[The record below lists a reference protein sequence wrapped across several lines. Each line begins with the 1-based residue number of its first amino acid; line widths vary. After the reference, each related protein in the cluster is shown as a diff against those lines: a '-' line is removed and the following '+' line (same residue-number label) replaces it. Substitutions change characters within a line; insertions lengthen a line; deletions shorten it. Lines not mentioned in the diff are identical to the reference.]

1 MDYKEKY
8 EMALEGIQEIL
19 GSGADSIKMSRLQ
32 LRLQGIFPELK
43 ESEDEQHRKWILEYL
58 YDGLRNSD
66 EQFKDQFKC
75 AIAWF
80 EKQGD
85 QKPASSEIEPIPL
98 TEEFFEKNGIKKVVY
113 NYIEPC
119 VIFES
124 DDKRI
129 QINEWTNSGDGYWNV
144 HIDNEDFDTIGSCD
158 VKYVHQFQQL
168 LRLCG
173 YEMDV
178 VV

>member
-1 MDYKEKY
+1 MDTKELFTGAY
-8 EMALEGIQEIL
+8 VLDGTSIAQVTGITC
-19 GSGADSIKMSRLQ
+19 D
-32 LRLQGIFPELK
+32 GIVETTRNPKSNIEL
-43 ESEDEQHRKWILEYL
+43 IV
-58 YDGLRNSD
+58 
-66 EQFKDQFKC
+66 
-75 AIAWF
+75 
-80 EKQGD
+80 
-85 QKPASSEIEPIPL
+85 PIHL
-98 TEEFFEKNGIKKVVY
+98 TEEFFEKNGIKKVIY

-129 QINEWTNSGDGYWNV
+129 QITDWTNSGDGYWNV
-144 HIDNEDFDTIGSCD
+144 HIDNEDYETIGGCD